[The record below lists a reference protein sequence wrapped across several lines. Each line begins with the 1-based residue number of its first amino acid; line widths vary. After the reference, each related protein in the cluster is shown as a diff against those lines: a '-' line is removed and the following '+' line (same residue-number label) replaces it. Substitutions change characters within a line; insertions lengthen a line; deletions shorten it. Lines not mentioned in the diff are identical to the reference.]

1 MTSAIAQPLSD
12 GPPTDLE
19 GLRELI
25 ARENER
31 LTPRMRDAARY
42 AVEHPNDIALNPVAA
57 VAELS
62 HIAPAAFIRMAKAL
76 GFGGYS
82 ELQRMLRE
90 PLQHAT
96 KPTFRER
103 IRHYGGEQTLDQPDD
118 PAEVLRAFSRA
129 NIVSL
134 EHLQD
139 DAASLPL
146 AEAIALIER
155 ARIVHVLGLRR
166 SYAVAAY
173 LAYALNRVGRPAM
186 QITGLGGAIAEQ
198 ASMAN
203 ADDLLIAI
211 SFPPYAADTLQV
223 CEQVRATGAKRLAIT
238 DAFLSPVAK
247 DADLVLE
254 VNDAKLLGF
263 RSLTSAMSLAQTL
276 AVGLAFSKRKSR
288 QKRKGGAEGSQ
299 AAPSI
304 TDLLEVDC

>member
-1 MTSAIAQPLSD
+1 MTSATATPL
-12 GPPTDLE
+12 PTDLD
-19 GLRELI
+19 GLRALI
-25 ARENER
+25 ARESAR

-57 VAELS
+57 VAEMS
-62 HIAPAAFIRMAKAL
+62 SVAPAAFIRMAKAL

-96 KPTFRER
+96 KLTFRER
-103 IRHYGGEQTLDQPDD
+103 IRHYGGEQALDHPED

-139 DAASLPL
+139 DAAGLPL
-146 AEAIALIER
+146 GEAITLIAN

-173 LAYALNRVGRPAM
+173 LAYALNRIGRPAV
-186 QITGLGGAIAEQ
+186 QITGLGGAISEQ

-223 CEQVRATGAKRLAIT
+223 CEQVRASGAKRLAIT

-263 RSLTSAMSLAQTL
+263 RSLTSAMSLAQAL
-276 AVGLAFSKRKSR
+276 AVGLAFSKRKKR
-288 QKRKGGAEGSQ
+288 QKNRRAGRTATDTI
-299 AAPSI
+299 PSVS
-304 TDLLEVDC
+304 DLLEVDC